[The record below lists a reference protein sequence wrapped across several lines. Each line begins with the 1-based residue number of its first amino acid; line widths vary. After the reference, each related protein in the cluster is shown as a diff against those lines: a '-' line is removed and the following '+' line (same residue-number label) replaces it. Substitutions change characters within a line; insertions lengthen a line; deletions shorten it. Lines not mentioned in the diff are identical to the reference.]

1 MTRESDAAGQ
11 GPGQDP
17 DDGPAPE
24 EGPVDILLRGLLTG
38 PPEPDGSGGPQAD
51 RILDAALELFA
62 TFGLR
67 RTTMDDVARA
77 SGLGRATIYRRF
89 PGKNDLVTGVLLRE
103 ARRFFGELDRS
114 VAAFTTLEERL
125 VEGFVTTL
133 RISREQR
140 LVNRLMVL
148 EPELLLPHAADRA
161 GPLLAAARGYL
172 ARRLRAAQRQGA
184 AGDFDAEVVAEILV
198 RLTHSLLLTPVGHI
212 PLDDEGAR
220 AFARRYLAPMIT

>member
-1 MTRESDAAGQ
+1 VAS
-11 GPGQDP
+11 
-17 DDGPAPE
+17 
-24 EGPVDILLRGLLTG
+24 
-38 PPEPDGSGGPQAD
+38 GPQAD

-89 PGKNDLVTGVLLRE
+89 PGKSDLVAGVLLRE
-103 ARRFFGELDRS
+103 ARRVFAELDRS
-114 VAAFTTLEERL
+114 VAAFSTLEERL

-140 LVNRLMVL
+140 LVNRLLIL
-148 EPELLLPHAADRA
+148 EPESLLRHATDQA

-172 ARRLRAAQRQGA
+172 AQRLRAAQRQGD
-184 AGDFDAEVVAEILV
+184 AGDFDPEVVAEILI
-198 RLTHSLLLTPVGHI
+198 RLTHSLLLTPAGHI
-212 PLDDEGAR
+212 PLDDDGAR
-220 AFARRYLAPMIT
+220 AFARRYLAPMVRP

>member
-1 MTRESDAAGQ
+1 MTREPDAPDQ
-11 GPGQDP
+11 DPGQAP
-17 DDGPAPE
+17 D
-24 EGPVDILLRGLLTG
+24 EGERPVEVLLRGLLAG
-38 PPEPDGSGGPQAD
+38 PPGQDGPEESGPQAD

-148 EPELLLPHAADRA
+148 EPELLLPHATDRA

-172 ARRLRAAQRQGA
+172 SRRLRAAQRQGD
-184 AGDFDAEVVAEILV
+184 AGRHFDPEVVAEILV
-198 RLTHSLLLTPVGHI
+198 RLTHSLLLTPAGHI

-220 AFARRYLAPMIT
+220 AFARRYLTPMIT